1 MSLLKNNRLVSD
13 TWIHAQ
19 AEGELPNAGDVIVPF
34 ARLVTEWDELSRRT
48 GGLGVRFDNAGN
60 AGNSGRAEALASFL
74 PRLTAIV
81 LPFPAFND
89 GRAYSIARQLR
100 EMGYRGEL
108 RASGNVLPD
117 QLQFMLQ
124 VGFDAFEI
132 GERFALET
140 WAKASRQMSLA
151 YQRGLFRR
159 GAEAEIWTERHTDA
173 EPWLEQPHAG

>member
-1 MSLLKNNRLVSD
+1 MPLLKHNQLVPD
-13 TWIHAQ
+13 TWLQTDADG
-19 AEGELPNAGDVIVPF
+19 ALPNAGDIIVPF
-34 ARLVTEWDELSRRT
+34 ARLLKEWGELKARNGR
-48 GGLGVRFDNAGN
+48 LGVRFGNTDNP
-60 AGNSGRAEALASFL
+60 EALATFL
-74 PRLTAIV
+74 DSLSLIV

-89 GRAYSIARQLR
+89 GRAYSIARKLR
-100 EMGYRGEL
+100 EMGFAGEL
-108 RASGNVLPD
+108 RATGNVLPD

-132 GERFALET
+132 GERFPLET

-159 GAEAEIWTERHTDA
+159 GSEAEIWTERHTDA

>member
-1 MSLLKNNRLVSD
+1 MPLLKNNVLTADS
-13 TWIHAQ
+13 WINVD
-19 AEGELPNAGDVIVPF
+19 AEGDLPAAGDVIVPF
-34 ARLVTEWDELSRRT
+34 ARLLREWGELSARPGRL
-48 GGLGVRFDNAGN
+48 GLRLGN
-60 AGNSGRAEALASFL
+60 TDKPEALGTFL
-74 PRLTAIV
+74 PGLALIV

-89 GRAYSIARQLR
+89 GRAYSIARKLR
-100 EMGYRGEL
+100 EMGYAKEL
-108 RASGNVLPD
+108 RATGNVLPD

-132 GERFALET
+132 GERFPLET
-140 WAKASRQMSLA
+140 WQKASRQMSLA

>member
-1 MSLLKNNRLVSD
+1 MPLLKNNALVSD
-13 TWIHAQ
+13 TWIHAD

-34 ARLVTEWDELSRRT
+34 ARLLKDFGALSERD
-48 GGLGVRFDNAGN
+48 GKLGVQFGN
-60 AGNSGRAEALASFL
+60 TDRPEALATFL
-74 PRLTAIV
+74 PRLSVIV

-89 GRAYSIARQLR
+89 GRAYSIARKLR

-108 RASGNVLPD
+108 RAIGNVLPD

-124 VGFDAFEI
+124 VGFDSFEI
-132 GERFALET
+132 GERFSLET
-140 WAKASRQMSLA
+140 WQKASRQMSLA

-159 GAEAEIWTERHTDA
+159 GSEAEIWTERHTDA

>member
-1 MSLLKNNRLVSD
+1 MPLLKNNVLVPD
-13 TWIHAQ
+13 TWISVEAD
-19 AEGELPNAGDVIVPF
+19 GDLPPTGDVIAPF
-34 ARLVTEWDELSRRT
+34 ARLLKEWGELSKRKSRL
-48 GGLGVRFDNAGN
+48 GLRLSNTDKP
-60 AGNSGRAEALASFL
+60 EALGTFL
-74 PRLTAIV
+74 PGLSLIV

-89 GRAYSIARQLR
+89 GRAYSIARALR

-108 RASGNVLPD
+108 RATGNVLPD

-124 VGFDAFEI
+124 VGFDAFAI
-132 GERFALET
+132 GDRFPLET
-140 WAKASRQMSLA
+140 WQKASRQMSLA

>member
-1 MSLLKNNRLVSD
+1 MPLLKNNLLVSD
-13 TWIHAQ
+13 TWINAE

-34 ARLVTEWDELSRRT
+34 ARLHTEWDALSART
-48 GGLGVRFDNAGN
+48 GRLGVRFGN
-60 AGNSGRAEALASFL
+60 TDKPEALAGFL
-74 PRLTAIV
+74 PRLSVIV

-89 GRAYSIARQLR
+89 GRAYSIARRLR

-108 RASGNVLPD
+108 RAIGNVLPD

-132 GERFALET
+132 GERFPLET
-140 WAKASRQMSLA
+140 WQKASRQMSLA

>member
-1 MSLLKNNRLVSD
+1 MPLLKNNILVAD
-13 TWIHAQ
+13 GWTDVG
-19 AEGELPNAGDVIVPF
+19 AEGELPEAWGIIVPF
-34 ARLVTEWDELSRRT
+34 ARLLKEWGALSART
-48 GGLGVRFDNAGN
+48 SRLGVRFGN
-60 AGNSGRAEALASFL
+60 TDKPEALATFL
-74 PRLTAIV
+74 PSLSLIV

-89 GRAYSIARQLR
+89 GRAYSIARKLR
-100 EMGYRGEL
+100 EMGFKGEL
-108 RASGNVLPD
+108 RATGNVLPD

-132 GERFALET
+132 GDRFPLET
-140 WAKASRQMSLA
+140 WQKASRQMSLA

>member
-1 MSLLKNNRLVSD
+1 MPLLKNNALVSD
-13 TWIHAQ
+13 TWIHAD

-34 ARLVTEWDELSRRT
+34 ARLLKEFGALSARD
-48 GGLGVRFDNAGN
+48 GKIGVQFGN
-60 AGNSGRAEALASFL
+60 TDRPEALATFL
-74 PRLTAIV
+74 PRLSVIV

-89 GRAYSIARQLR
+89 GRAYSIARKLR

-108 RASGNVLPD
+108 RAIGNVLPD

-124 VGFDAFEI
+124 VGFDSFEI
-132 GERFALET
+132 GERFPLET
-140 WAKASRQMSLA
+140 WQKASRQMSLA

-159 GAEAEIWTERHTDA
+159 GSEAEIWTERHTDA

>member
-1 MSLLKNNRLVSD
+1 MPLLKNNALVSD
-13 TWIHAQ
+13 TWIHAD

-34 ARLVTEWDELSRRT
+34 ARMLKDFGALSERD
-48 GGLGVRFDNAGN
+48 GKLGVQFGN
-60 AGNSGRAEALASFL
+60 TDRPEALATFL
-74 PRLTAIV
+74 PRLSVIV

-89 GRAYSIARQLR
+89 GRAYSIARKLR

-108 RASGNVLPD
+108 RAIGNVLPD

-124 VGFDAFEI
+124 VGFDSFEI
-132 GERFALET
+132 GERFSLET
-140 WAKASRQMSLA
+140 WQKASRQMSLA

-159 GAEAEIWTERHTDA
+159 GSEAEIWTERHTDA